1 MLQVPQ
7 GVQLRLGVLLRDNCH
22 CLISLTIVNM
32 VHLPF
37 IPPPHGTVG
46 PQAPNLWIPMM
57 PCRPALPGLSTSEV
71 G

>member
-46 PQAPNLWIPMM
+46 PPGSEPLDSHD
-57 PCRPALPGLSTSEV
+57 ALQPGTDRALHF
-71 G
+71 